1 MTTATA
7 PSASFCFRS
16 RRGFTLIEVIATF
29 LLSAVLVALF
39 LPLIGSSLQGSRR
52 ALLSM
57 PETQSLRTE
66 MDTVWQ
72 LYRTTYAND
81 LPALSEAVAA
91 HSSPS
96 SEVLYNG
103 WVDFDAKGKEYIPET
118 ESQKVLRVT
127 LGNDDGERLTAY
139 FAPIP

>member
-7 PSASFCFRS
+7 PSESSCFRS
-16 RRGFTLIEVIATF
+16 QRGFTLIEVIATF

-39 LPLIGSSLQGSRR
+39 LPLIGSSVQGSRR

-72 LYRTTYAND
+72 LYRTNYAND
-81 LPALSEAVAA
+81 LPGLSEAVAA

-96 SEVLYNG
+96 SKVLYNG
-103 WVDFDAKGKEYIPET
+103 WVDFDDQGKEYLPET
-118 ESQKVLRVT
+118 DSKKVLRVT

-139 FAPIP
+139 FCPIP